1 MKSKAFI
8 SYSYVNKAEFKLF
21 DIKLRNFLAKE
32 LQINSYSFVFDYK
45 EKTNYKSLMNAALK
59 KIDDSDLL
67 IAELSYKS
75 IGIGI
80 EVGYAKAKNKKIIY
94 IHKKGTEVSTTV
106 SGVCD
111 IRIEYEDIEDLF
123 IKMKEVITKK

>member
-8 SYSYVNKAEFKLF
+8 SYSYANKVEFKLF
-21 DIKLRNFLAKE
+21 DTKLRDFLAQE
-32 LQINSYSFVFDYK
+32 LQIDSYSFVFDYK
-45 EKTNYKSLMNAALK
+45 GNPDYKSLMDAALK

-80 EVGYAKAKNKKIIY
+80 EVGYAKARNKKIIY

-106 SGVCD
+106 SGVSD
-111 IRIEYEDIEDLF
+111 IRIEYEDIEDL
-123 IKMKEVITKK
+123 ITKLKKAINRK